1 MADRPMKVGMR
12 VEVAG
17 KGLVGTV
24 AYVGTTMFASG
35 KWIGVVLDEKK
46 GKNNGTVQG
55 KKYFNCD
62 DGFGIFVRQSQL
74 NVLEDQ
80 SGGSASTPS
89 TPSQEEKS
97 VAKRTPG
104 SRAPRPR
111 STAFETPRASR
122 GSRENLER
130 QPFRFKSIPQRKTP
144 SSSSK
149 TPARSAS
156 SSELKTSKTA
166 NSDQPKKSKKSPT
179 SSNLEETIK
188 EMKSPTQPSKD
199 SAKSK
204 ESTPLSTPASTPVG
218 PTGPT
223 QAEMDEKDRE
233 IGELKAKNKDL
244 EEKLDTIKVKRLE
257 DKGKLKEFEKS
268 KIEIQKL
275 QEFKS
280 KMQEAKNDLE
290 KQLKE
295 AKKEA
300 KEALDAK
307 EQFEEEMKDVTET
320 IEIAT
325 LDKEMAEEKCE
336 AQQMEI
342 DQLKE
347 KLDEAQT
354 DLELLKNEIATS
366 GTEGAATSFQVKQM
380 EEQNNRLRDALV
392 KMRDLSQSEKQEN
405 QKLQKEIDK
414 SNSQLKTLSQQKE
427 KLSKAVEEAEA
438 TVDELKEQVDAAL
451 GAEEMVEHLTERN
464 LQQEER
470 IQELEEQVG
479 DLEAMHEMDE
489 EMQESARDNEIEMRE
504 EIDMANSKVREFQR
518 KLEASQEMIADLQQ
532 TINKYR
538 DLTTQLREKNE
549 DLAEQTAEMGKQEPT
564 TPVET
569 FDFKTKF
576 AEVKAHAKQIDME
589 LRKLEVQQANQHVNL
604 LCAFMPDNFHRRGG
618 DHDCIQVLLL
628 IPRMVCKAQLLA
640 DQVRDKHIDSI
651 EEQLYGPEG
660 GDDDDDEGDSQFEIP
675 QGGLDRA
682 QVVRSHVGEQLGF
695 ANHLIYSLAIFQSI
709 LHKYDK
715 ALNSC
720 SVELYMKVG
729 TLYPEMALHERALDH
744 LIDLLKKDQLDE
756 TVSMEALN
764 KAIAFYQA
772 ARDYLESQKRPKHL
786 YSVHL
791 MNEVVDCTTL
801 LGDHL
806 RITSA
811 AQDSVQT
818 DLNRLKVL
826 LHPGQETS
834 DFAILLKDL
843 ETSNGDCRQFAKKI
857 KRHMPGEESSR
868 TLSFGQEVHVQDSLA
883 DCAKHLDRLVR
894 CLQDITAGAMSQAAL
909 LGDNEGIQAKK
920 LEELAFKVSDQV
932 YGKDDTGPFEAMRM
946 SFSLL
951 IIAMNKLSTAMMEGE
966 YDFQGPPEPKDTRPY
981 AVHFLRPSATGPKP
995 QPPVAI
1001 RATKVKGEILDSE
1014 GMGLKLEDRETVIR
1028 ELKKSLKIKSEE
1040 LSETNVRIGLLE
1052 KKLDNA
1058 NKESDSKTEYLKV
1071 QLEETNEAL
1080 RKKEE
1085 EFERTMDALQADID
1099 SLEAEKA
1106 ELKLRMNQMSK
1117 RSLLEGLTRHQAAPS
1132 GIAAVV
1138 AGAASG
1144 SDVVPG
1150 DVSWGEGMGSPTSP
1164 VVPMTTGQTLVRD
1177 SPLLL
1182 QQIDALKVALHHVK
1196 QENFR
1201 LQAQKM
1207 NAQLASLP
1215 PLKVPKKPT
1224 GLISRTGLVQVEGGG
1239 GDAAPSRNKLS
1250 ELTRKTDK
1258 LLTDLFHMSACP
1270 KVVDISQRKPGTVPV
1285 LEKATP
1291 AHQLAQSTARI
1302 QAMQKAADQLHNEVQ
1317 ALVAAQ
1323 HKGGQVKGDFAAFSS
1338 PELAKALEE
1347 KENSIC
1353 VGKISL
1359 PSSEKGL
1366 FSVHLQPK
1374 HLREIHSKFIS

>member
-35 KWIGVVLDEKK
+35 KWVGVVLDEKK

-62 DGFGIFVRQSQL
+62 DGYGIFVRQSQL

-97 VAKRTPG
+97 VSKRTPG
-104 SRAPRPR
+104 ARAPRPR

-122 GSRENLER
+122 GSRENLE
-130 QPFRFKSIPQRKTP
+130 
-144 SSSSK
+144 
-149 TPARSAS
+149 
-156 SSELKTSKTA
+156 TSKTA
-166 NSDQPKKSKKSPT
+166 NSDQQTKKSKKSPT
-179 SSNLEETIK
+179 SSNLDETIK
-188 EMKSPTQPSKD
+188 EM
-199 SAKSK
+199 K
-204 ESTPLSTPASTPVG
+204 ESTPLSTPVSTPV
-218 PTGPT
+218 GPT
-223 QAEMDEKDRE
+223 QAEMDEKDRN
-233 IGELKAKNKDL
+233 IGELTAKVKDL

-275 QEFKS
+275 LEFKS

-336 AQQMEI
+336 AQQLEV
-342 DQLKE
+342 DQLRE
-347 KLDEAQT
+347 RLEEAQT

-414 SNSQLKTLSQQKE
+414 NNSQLKTLTQQKE
-427 KLSKAVEEAEA
+427 KLSKEVEEAEA

-532 TINKYR
+532 TITKYR

-549 DLAEQTAEMGKQEPT
+549 DLAEQTAELGKQEPT

-640 DQVRDKHIDSI
+640 DQVRDK
-651 EEQLYGPEG
+651 
-660 GDDDDDEGDSQFEIP
+660 QFEIP

-729 TLYPEMALHERALDH
+729 TLYPEMAMHERALDH

-756 TVSMEALN
+756 TVSMESLN
-764 KAIAFYQA
+764 KAIAFYQ
-772 ARDYLESQKRPKHL
+772 HL

-868 TLSFGQEVHVQDSLA
+868 TLSFGQEVQDSLA

-966 YDFQGPPEPKDTRPY
+966 YDFQGPPEPK
-981 AVHFLRPSATGPKP
+981 P

-1058 NKESDSKTEYLKV
+1058 TKESDSKTEYLKV

-1085 EFERTMDALQADID
+1085 EFERTMDALQGDID

-1106 ELKLRMNQMSK
+1106 ELKLRLNQMSK

-1144 SDVVPG
+1144 SGV
-1150 DVSWGEGMGSPTSP
+1150 GSPTSG

-1182 QQIDALKVALHHVK
+1182 QQIDVLRVALHHVK

-1207 NAQLASLP
+1207 NAQLAGLP
-1215 PLKVPKKPT
+1215 PLKVPKKPV

-1239 GDAAPSRNKLS
+1239 GDAAPSRNKLG

-1270 KVVDISQRKPGTVPV
+1270 KVVDISHRKPGTVPV

-1291 AHQLAQSTARI
+1291 AHQLAQNTARI

-1323 HKGGQVKGDFAAFSS
+1323 RKGGQVKGDFAAFTS
-1338 PELAKALEE
+1338 PELAKAMEE
-1347 KENSIC
+1347 KENCVC
-1353 VGKISL
+1353 VGRVSL
-1359 PSSEKGL
+1359 PSVEKGL
-1366 FSVHLQPK
+1366 FSVQLQPK

>member
-640 DQVRDKHIDSI
+640 DQVRDK
-651 EEQLYGPEG
+651 
-660 GDDDDDEGDSQFEIP
+660 FEIP

-764 KAIAFYQA
+764 KAIAFYQ
-772 ARDYLESQKRPKHL
+772 HL

-966 YDFQGPPEPKDTRPY
+966 YDFQGPPEPK
-981 AVHFLRPSATGPKP
+981 P

-1144 SDVVPG
+1144 S
-1150 DVSWGEGMGSPTSP
+1150 GMGSPTSP

>member
-35 KWIGVVLDEKK
+35 KWVGVVLDEKK

-62 DGFGIFVRQSQL
+62 DGYGIFVRQSQL

-97 VAKRTPG
+97 VSKRTPG
-104 SRAPRPR
+104 AR
-111 STAFETPRASR
+111 AFETPRASR
-122 GSRENLER
+122 GSRENLE
-130 QPFRFKSIPQRKTP
+130 
-144 SSSSK
+144 
-149 TPARSAS
+149 
-156 SSELKTSKTA
+156 TSKTA
-166 NSDQPKKSKKSPT
+166 NSDQQTKKSKKSPT
-179 SSNLEETIK
+179 SSNLDETIK
-188 EMKSPTQPSKD
+188 EM
-199 SAKSK
+199 K
-204 ESTPLSTPASTPVG
+204 ESTPLSTPVSTPV
-218 PTGPT
+218 GPT
-223 QAEMDEKDRE
+223 QAEMDEKDRN
-233 IGELKAKNKDL
+233 IGELTAKVKDL

-275 QEFKS
+275 LEFKS

-336 AQQMEI
+336 AQQLEV
-342 DQLKE
+342 DQLRE
-347 KLDEAQT
+347 RLEEAQT

-414 SNSQLKTLSQQKE
+414 NNSQLKTLTQQKE
-427 KLSKAVEEAEA
+427 KLSKEVEEAEA

-532 TINKYR
+532 TITKYR

-549 DLAEQTAEMGKQEPT
+549 DLAEQTAELGKQEPT

-640 DQVRDKHIDSI
+640 DQVRDK
-651 EEQLYGPEG
+651 
-660 GDDDDDEGDSQFEIP
+660 FEIP

-729 TLYPEMALHERALDH
+729 TLYPEMAMHERALDH

-756 TVSMEALN
+756 TVSMESLN
-764 KAIAFYQA
+764 KAIAFYQ
-772 ARDYLESQKRPKHL
+772 HL

-868 TLSFGQEVHVQDSLA
+868 TLSFGQEVQDSLA

-966 YDFQGPPEPKDTRPY
+966 YDFQGPPEPK
-981 AVHFLRPSATGPKP
+981 P

-1058 NKESDSKTEYLKV
+1058 TKESDSKTEYLKV

-1085 EFERTMDALQADID
+1085 EFERTMDALQGDID

-1106 ELKLRMNQMSK
+1106 ELKLRLNQMSK

-1144 SDVVPG
+1144 SGV
-1150 DVSWGEGMGSPTSP
+1150 GSPTSG

-1182 QQIDALKVALHHVK
+1182 QQIDVLRVALHHVK

-1207 NAQLASLP
+1207 NAQLAGLP
-1215 PLKVPKKPT
+1215 PLKVPKKPV

-1239 GDAAPSRNKLS
+1239 GDAAPSRNKLG

-1270 KVVDISQRKPGTVPV
+1270 KVVDISHRKPGTVPV

-1291 AHQLAQSTARI
+1291 AHQLAQNTARI

-1323 HKGGQVKGDFAAFSS
+1323 RKGGQVKGDFAAFTS
-1338 PELAKALEE
+1338 PELAKAMEE
-1347 KENSIC
+1347 KENCVC
-1353 VGKISL
+1353 VGRVSL
-1359 PSSEKGL
+1359 PSVEKGL
-1366 FSVHLQPK
+1366 FSVQLQPK

>member
-660 GDDDDDEGDSQFEIP
+660 GDDDDDEGDSQQFEIP

-868 TLSFGQEVHVQDSLA
+868 TLSFGQEVQDSLA

>member
-24 AYVGTTMFASG
+24 AYIGTTMFASG
-35 KWIGVVLDEKK
+35 KWVGVVLDEKK

-62 DGFGIFVRQSQL
+62 DGYGIFVRQSQL

-89 TPSQEEKS
+89 TPSQEEKPVS
-97 VAKRTPG
+97 KRTPG
-104 SRAPRPR
+104 SR
-111 STAFETPRASR
+111 AFETPRASR
-122 GSRENLER
+122 GSRENLE
-130 QPFRFKSIPQRKTP
+130 
-144 SSSSK
+144 
-149 TPARSAS
+149 
-156 SSELKTSKTA
+156 
-166 NSDQPKKSKKSPT
+166 
-179 SSNLEETIK
+179 
-188 EMKSPTQPSKD
+188 
-199 SAKSK
+199 

-218 PTGPT
+218 PTP
-223 QAEMDEKDRE
+223 AEMESANRE
-233 IGELKAKNKDL
+233 IGELNAKVKDL

-300 KEALDAK
+300 KEALDEK

-336 AQQMEI
+336 AQQLEI
-342 DQLKE
+342 DQLRE
-347 KLDEAQT
+347 KLEEAQT

-414 SNSQLKTLSQQKE
+414 TNSQLKTLTQQKE
-427 KLSKAVEEAEA
+427 KLSKEVEETEA

-549 DLAEQTAEMGKQEPT
+549 DLAEQTAELGKQEPT

-640 DQVRDKHIDSI
+640 DQVRDKHESI
-651 EEQLYGPEG
+651 QEQLYGPE
-660 GDDDDDEGDSQFEIP
+660 EGEEGESQQFELP
-675 QGGLDRA
+675 QGGLDRT

-720 SVELYMKVG
+720 SMELYMKVG

-772 ARDYLESQKRPKHL
+772 ARDYLEAQKRPKHL

-1001 RATKVKGEILDSE
+1001 RAMKVKGEILDSE

-1058 NKESDSKTEYLKV
+1058 TKESDSKTEYLKV

-1144 SDVVPG
+1144 SDVVTG
-1150 DVSWGEGMGSPTSP
+1150 DVSWVEGVGSPTSP

-1182 QQIDALKVALHHVK
+1182 QQIDVLKVALHHVK

-1215 PLKVPKKPT
+1215 PLKVPKKPV
-1224 GLISRTGLVQVEGGG
+1224 GLVSRTGLVQVEGG
-1239 GDAAPSRNKLS
+1239 DAAPSRNKLG

-1270 KVVDISQRKPGTVPV
+1270 KVVDISHRKPGTVPV
-1285 LEKATP
+1285 LEKSTP
-1291 AHQLAQSTARI
+1291 AHQLAQNTARI

-1323 HKGGQVKGDFAAFSS
+1323 RKGGQVKGDFAAFAS
-1338 PELAKALEE
+1338 PELAKAMEE
-1347 KENSIC
+1347 KENSVC
-1353 VGKISL
+1353 VGRVSL

-1366 FSVHLQPK
+1366 FSVHLHPK

>member
-640 DQVRDKHIDSI
+640 DQVRDK
-651 EEQLYGPEG
+651 
-660 GDDDDDEGDSQFEIP
+660 QFEIP

-764 KAIAFYQA
+764 KAIAFYQ
-772 ARDYLESQKRPKHL
+772 HL

-868 TLSFGQEVHVQDSLA
+868 TLSFGQEVQDSLA

>member
-104 SRAPRPR
+104 SR
-111 STAFETPRASR
+111 AFETPRASR

-660 GDDDDDEGDSQFEIP
+660 GDDDDDEGDSQQFEIP

>member
-104 SRAPRPR
+104 SRA
-111 STAFETPRASR
+111 FETPRASR
-122 GSRENLER
+122 GSRENLE
-130 QPFRFKSIPQRKTP
+130 SIPQRKTP
-144 SSSSK
+144 SSS
-149 TPARSAS
+149 
-156 SSELKTSKTA
+156 
-166 NSDQPKKSKKSPT
+166 
-179 SSNLEETIK
+179 
-188 EMKSPTQPSKD
+188 
-199 SAKSK
+199 SK

-640 DQVRDKHIDSI
+640 DQVRDK
-651 EEQLYGPEG
+651 
-660 GDDDDDEGDSQFEIP
+660 FEIP

-764 KAIAFYQA
+764 KAIAFYQ
-772 ARDYLESQKRPKHL
+772 HL

-868 TLSFGQEVHVQDSLA
+868 TLSFGQEVQDSLA

-966 YDFQGPPEPKDTRPY
+966 YDFQGPPE
-981 AVHFLRPSATGPKP
+981 PKP

>member
-35 KWIGVVLDEKK
+35 KWVGVVLDEKK

-62 DGFGIFVRQSQL
+62 DGYGIFVRQSQL

-97 VAKRTPG
+97 VSKRTPG
-104 SRAPRPR
+104 ARAPRPR

-122 GSRENLER
+122 GSRENLE
-130 QPFRFKSIPQRKTP
+130 SIPQRKTP

-149 TPARSAS
+149 PPTRSAS
-156 SSELKTSKTA
+156 STELKTSKTA
-166 NSDQPKKSKKSPT
+166 NSDQQTKKSKKSPT
-179 SSNLEETIK
+179 SSNLDETIK

-199 SAKSK
+199 SSKSK
-204 ESTPLSTPASTPVG
+204 ESTPLSTPVSTPV
-218 PTGPT
+218 GPT
-223 QAEMDEKDRE
+223 QAEMDEKDRN
-233 IGELKAKNKDL
+233 IGELTAKVKDL

-275 QEFKS
+275 LEFKS

-336 AQQMEI
+336 AQQLEV
-342 DQLKE
+342 DQLRE
-347 KLDEAQT
+347 RLEEAQT

-414 SNSQLKTLSQQKE
+414 NNSQLKTLTQQKE
-427 KLSKAVEEAEA
+427 KLSKEVEEAEA

-532 TINKYR
+532 TITKYR

-549 DLAEQTAEMGKQEPT
+549 DLAEQTAELGKQEPT

-640 DQVRDKHIDSI
+640 DQVRDK
-651 EEQLYGPEG
+651 
-660 GDDDDDEGDSQFEIP
+660 QFEIP

-729 TLYPEMALHERALDH
+729 TLYPEMAMHERALDH

-756 TVSMEALN
+756 TVSMESLN

-772 ARDYLESQKRPKHL
+772 ARDYLEAQKRPKHL

-1058 NKESDSKTEYLKV
+1058 TKESDSKTEYLKV

-1085 EFERTMDALQADID
+1085 EFERTMDALQGDID

-1106 ELKLRMNQMSK
+1106 ELKLRLNQMSK

-1144 SDVVPG
+1144 SDVVTG
-1150 DVSWGEGMGSPTSP
+1150 DISWGEGVGSPTSG

-1182 QQIDALKVALHHVK
+1182 QQIDVLRVALHHVK

-1207 NAQLASLP
+1207 NAQLAGLP
-1215 PLKVPKKPT
+1215 PLKVPKKPV

-1239 GDAAPSRNKLS
+1239 GDAAPSRNKLG

-1270 KVVDISQRKPGTVPV
+1270 KVVDISHRKPGTVPV

-1291 AHQLAQSTARI
+1291 AHQLAQNTARI

-1323 HKGGQVKGDFAAFSS
+1323 RKGGQVKGDFAAFTS
-1338 PELAKALEE
+1338 PELAKAMEE
-1347 KENSIC
+1347 KENCVC
-1353 VGKISL
+1353 VGRVSL
-1359 PSSEKGL
+1359 PSVEKGL
-1366 FSVHLQPK
+1366 FSVQLQPK

>member
-35 KWIGVVLDEKK
+35 KWVGVVLDEKK

-62 DGFGIFVRQSQL
+62 DGYGIFVRQSQL

-97 VAKRTPG
+97 VSKRTPG
-104 SRAPRPR
+104 ARAPRPR

-122 GSRENLER
+122 GSRENLE
-130 QPFRFKSIPQRKTP
+130 SIPQRKTP

-149 TPARSAS
+149 PPTRSAS
-156 SSELKTSKTA
+156 STELKTSKTA
-166 NSDQPKKSKKSPT
+166 NSDQQTKKSKKSPT
-179 SSNLEETIK
+179 SSNLDETIK

-199 SAKSK
+199 SSKSK
-204 ESTPLSTPASTPVG
+204 ESTPLSTPVSTPV
-218 PTGPT
+218 GPT
-223 QAEMDEKDRE
+223 QAEMDEKDRN
-233 IGELKAKNKDL
+233 IGELTAKVKDL

-275 QEFKS
+275 LEFKS

-336 AQQMEI
+336 AQQLEV
-342 DQLKE
+342 DQLRE
-347 KLDEAQT
+347 RLEEAQT

-414 SNSQLKTLSQQKE
+414 NNSQLKTLTQQKE
-427 KLSKAVEEAEA
+427 KLSKEVEEAEA

-532 TINKYR
+532 TITKYR

-549 DLAEQTAEMGKQEPT
+549 DLAEQTAELGKQEPT

-640 DQVRDKHIDSI
+640 DQVRDK
-651 EEQLYGPEG
+651 
-660 GDDDDDEGDSQFEIP
+660 FEIP

-729 TLYPEMALHERALDH
+729 TLYPEMAMHERALDH

-756 TVSMEALN
+756 TVSMESLN
-764 KAIAFYQA
+764 KAIAFYQ
-772 ARDYLESQKRPKHL
+772 HL

-868 TLSFGQEVHVQDSLA
+868 TLSFGQEVQDSLA

-966 YDFQGPPEPKDTRPY
+966 YDFQGPPEPK
-981 AVHFLRPSATGPKP
+981 P

-1058 NKESDSKTEYLKV
+1058 TKESDSKTEYLKV

-1085 EFERTMDALQADID
+1085 EFERTMDALQGDID

-1106 ELKLRMNQMSK
+1106 ELKLRLNQMSK

-1144 SDVVPG
+1144 SDVVTG
-1150 DVSWGEGMGSPTSP
+1150 DISWGEGVGSPTSG

-1182 QQIDALKVALHHVK
+1182 QQIDVLRVALHHVK

-1207 NAQLASLP
+1207 NAQLAGLP
-1215 PLKVPKKPT
+1215 PLKVPKKPV

-1239 GDAAPSRNKLS
+1239 GDAAPSRNKLG

-1270 KVVDISQRKPGTVPV
+1270 KVVDISHRKPGTVPV

-1291 AHQLAQSTARI
+1291 AHQLAQNTARI

-1323 HKGGQVKGDFAAFSS
+1323 RKGGQVKGDFAAFTS
-1338 PELAKALEE
+1338 PELAKAMEE
-1347 KENSIC
+1347 KENCVC
-1353 VGKISL
+1353 VGRVSL
-1359 PSSEKGL
+1359 PSVEKGL
-1366 FSVHLQPK
+1366 FSVQLQPK

>member
-35 KWIGVVLDEKK
+35 KWVGVVLDEKK

-62 DGFGIFVRQSQL
+62 DGYGIFVRQSQL

-97 VAKRTPG
+97 VSKRTPG
-104 SRAPRPR
+104 ARAPRPR

-122 GSRENLER
+122 GSRENLE
-130 QPFRFKSIPQRKTP
+130 SIPQRKTP

-149 TPARSAS
+149 PPTRSAS
-156 SSELKTSKTA
+156 STELKTSKTA
-166 NSDQPKKSKKSPT
+166 NSDQQTKKSKKSPT
-179 SSNLEETIK
+179 SSNLDETIK

-199 SAKSK
+199 SSKSK
-204 ESTPLSTPASTPVG
+204 ESTPLSTPVSTPV
-218 PTGPT
+218 GPT
-223 QAEMDEKDRE
+223 QAEMDEKDRN
-233 IGELKAKNKDL
+233 IGELTAKVKDL

-275 QEFKS
+275 LEFKS

-336 AQQMEI
+336 AQQLEV
-342 DQLKE
+342 DQLRE
-347 KLDEAQT
+347 RLEEAQT

-414 SNSQLKTLSQQKE
+414 NNSQLKTLTQQKE
-427 KLSKAVEEAEA
+427 KLSKEVEEAEA

-532 TINKYR
+532 TITKYR

-549 DLAEQTAEMGKQEPT
+549 DLAEQTAELGKQEPT

-640 DQVRDKHIDSI
+640 DQVRDK
-651 EEQLYGPEG
+651 
-660 GDDDDDEGDSQFEIP
+660 QFEIP

-729 TLYPEMALHERALDH
+729 TLYPEMAMHERALDH

-756 TVSMEALN
+756 TVSMESLN
-764 KAIAFYQA
+764 KAIAFYQ
-772 ARDYLESQKRPKHL
+772 HL

-966 YDFQGPPEPKDTRPY
+966 YDFQGPPEPK
-981 AVHFLRPSATGPKP
+981 P

-1058 NKESDSKTEYLKV
+1058 TKESDSKTEYLKV

-1085 EFERTMDALQADID
+1085 EFERTMDALQGDID

-1106 ELKLRMNQMSK
+1106 ELKLRLNQMSK

-1144 SDVVPG
+1144 SDVVTG
-1150 DVSWGEGMGSPTSP
+1150 DISWGEGVGSPTSG

-1182 QQIDALKVALHHVK
+1182 QQIDVLRVALHHVK

-1207 NAQLASLP
+1207 NAQLAGLP
-1215 PLKVPKKPT
+1215 PLKVPKKPV

-1239 GDAAPSRNKLS
+1239 GDAAPSRNKLG

-1270 KVVDISQRKPGTVPV
+1270 KVVDISHRKPGTVPV

-1291 AHQLAQSTARI
+1291 AHQLAQNTARI

-1323 HKGGQVKGDFAAFSS
+1323 RKGGQVKGDFAAFTS
-1338 PELAKALEE
+1338 PELAKAMEE
-1347 KENSIC
+1347 KENCVC
-1353 VGKISL
+1353 VGRVSL
-1359 PSSEKGL
+1359 PSVEKGL
-1366 FSVHLQPK
+1366 FSVQLQPK

>member
-35 KWIGVVLDEKK
+35 KWVGVVLDEKK

-62 DGFGIFVRQSQL
+62 DGYGIFVRQSQL

-97 VAKRTPG
+97 VSKRTPG
-104 SRAPRPR
+104 AR
-111 STAFETPRASR
+111 AFETPRASR
-122 GSRENLER
+122 GSRENLE
-130 QPFRFKSIPQRKTP
+130 
-144 SSSSK
+144 
-149 TPARSAS
+149 
-156 SSELKTSKTA
+156 TSKTA
-166 NSDQPKKSKKSPT
+166 NSDQQTKKSKKSPT
-179 SSNLEETIK
+179 SSNLDETIK
-188 EMKSPTQPSKD
+188 EM
-199 SAKSK
+199 K
-204 ESTPLSTPASTPVG
+204 ESTPLSTPVSTPV
-218 PTGPT
+218 GPT
-223 QAEMDEKDRE
+223 QAEMDEKDRN
-233 IGELKAKNKDL
+233 IGELTAKVKDL

-275 QEFKS
+275 LEFKS

-336 AQQMEI
+336 AQQLEV
-342 DQLKE
+342 DQLRE
-347 KLDEAQT
+347 RLEEAQT

-414 SNSQLKTLSQQKE
+414 NNSQLKTLTQQKE
-427 KLSKAVEEAEA
+427 KLSKEVEEAEA

-532 TINKYR
+532 TITKYR

-549 DLAEQTAEMGKQEPT
+549 DLAEQTAELGKQEPT

-640 DQVRDKHIDSI
+640 DQVRDK
-651 EEQLYGPEG
+651 
-660 GDDDDDEGDSQFEIP
+660 FEIP

-729 TLYPEMALHERALDH
+729 TLYPEMAMHERALDH

-756 TVSMEALN
+756 TVSMESLN
-764 KAIAFYQA
+764 KAIAFYQ
-772 ARDYLESQKRPKHL
+772 HL

-1058 NKESDSKTEYLKV
+1058 TKESDSKTEYLKV

-1085 EFERTMDALQADID
+1085 EFERTMDALQGDID

-1106 ELKLRMNQMSK
+1106 ELKLRLNQMSK

-1144 SDVVPG
+1144 SDVVTG
-1150 DVSWGEGMGSPTSP
+1150 DISWGEGVGSPTSG

-1182 QQIDALKVALHHVK
+1182 QQIDVLRVALHHVK

-1207 NAQLASLP
+1207 NAQLAGLP
-1215 PLKVPKKPT
+1215 PLKVPKKPV

-1239 GDAAPSRNKLS
+1239 GDAAPSRNKLG

-1270 KVVDISQRKPGTVPV
+1270 KVVDISHRKPGTVPV

-1291 AHQLAQSTARI
+1291 AHQLAQNTARI

-1323 HKGGQVKGDFAAFSS
+1323 RKGGQVKGDFAAFTS
-1338 PELAKALEE
+1338 PELAKAMEE
-1347 KENSIC
+1347 KENCVC
-1353 VGKISL
+1353 VGRVSL
-1359 PSSEKGL
+1359 PSVEKGL
-1366 FSVHLQPK
+1366 FSVQLQPK

>member
-640 DQVRDKHIDSI
+640 DQVRDK
-651 EEQLYGPEG
+651 
-660 GDDDDDEGDSQFEIP
+660 QFEIP

-764 KAIAFYQA
+764 KAIAFYQ
-772 ARDYLESQKRPKHL
+772 HL

-868 TLSFGQEVHVQDSLA
+868 TLSFGQEVQDSLA

-966 YDFQGPPEPKDTRPY
+966 YDFQGPPE
-981 AVHFLRPSATGPKP
+981 PKP